1 VKLAPWIRYSVF
13 GILFGFLACHADV
26 TLAIDPTYDID
37 LKQLRPGG
45 GKTHGNDRNAGSGK
59 QRLPSAGA
67 AAAAPSTGKKSTV
80 PASLA
85 KRTSGRRVTAS
96 SGRGKARH
104 RLGRKATTARHG
116 TKKRQPKY
124 ARRGYPVGSS
134 LSGSRSLCLSFRMPA
149 ATKVDRAERLLQA
162 RNVWEK
168 MVPGESEKDSRL
180 ALRDRSFSL
189 SLDPAVYPVFNDSE
203 GGRIVVDSTGALSP
217 QVKSI
222 IEENDSTVHIVT
234 ADPADPRRFYAALLG
249 SARFYSVE
257 EGFRFSFGSDP
268 VVTVN
273 SDFKVEKKA
282 DSLLNH
288 DVVLFNVSDY
298 LMGLPPALCSI
309 LDREGFKVIDA
320 VPTDPGRPMER
331 INRLY
336 SVTGSDQRETVD
348 SLLTAASVE
357 FEKDRDIQL
366 DDGSKSGVV
375 LAVRADRY
383 FRESGKKVVVSFSQD
398 DPVRLALLKLLQ
410 QRGYSVVTILPA
422 DSLRTI
428 SGKLAPV
435 LKKPARYGSHDLWS
449 PRNAPFAMRL
459 SGVEIAAAGRKGGA
473 VFVTDVAIDPLTRD
487 LLGFMGYDVLGR

>member
-1 VKLAPWIRYSVF
+1 MKLAPWIRYSVF
-13 GILFGFLACHADV
+13 VICFGFLAGHAEV
-26 TLAIDPTYDID
+26 TLAIDPAYDID
-37 LKQLRPGG
+37 LRQLRPGAK
-45 GKTHGNDRNAGSGK
+45 KTHGSDRNAGSGK

-67 AAAAPSTGKKSTV
+67 AVTAPAAGKKSAT
-80 PASLA
+80 PAAVS

-104 RLGRKATTARHG
+104 RMGRTVKSARHG
-116 TKKRQPKY
+116 TRKRTPKY
-124 ARRGYPVGSS
+124 ARRRSPARASM
-134 LSGSRSLCLSFRMPA
+134 GSRSLSLSFGMPA
-149 ATKVDRAERLLQA
+149 TTTVDRGERLLQA

-168 MVPGESEKDSRL
+168 MVPGETEKDDGL

-189 SLDPAVYPVFNDSE
+189 SLDPAVYPVFRDSE

-222 IEENDSTVHIVT
+222 IEENDSTVQIVA
-234 ADPADPRRFYAALLG
+234 ADPADPRRFYAALLE
-249 SARFYSVE
+249 SSRFYSVE

-273 SDFKVEKKA
+273 ADFKVEKKA

-288 DVVLFNVSDY
+288 DVVLLNVSDY
-298 LMGLPPALCSI
+298 LMGLPPALCSL

-320 VPTDPGRPMER
+320 VPTDPGRPMKR

-336 SVTGSDQRETVD
+336 SVNGSDQRETVD

-383 FRESGKKVVVSFSQD
+383 FRESGKKVVVSFSRQ
-398 DPVRLALLKLLQ
+398 DPVRHALLKLLQ
-410 QRGYSVVTILPA
+410 QRGYSVVSILPS

-428 SGKLAPV
+428 SGKLSPV
-435 LKKPARYGSHDLWS
+435 LKKPASYGSHDLWS
-449 PRNAPFAMRL
+449 PKNAPFAMRM
-459 SGVEIAAAGRKGGA
+459 SGVELAVAGRKGGA
-473 VFVTDVAIDPLTRD
+473 VFVTDVGIDPLTRD

>member
-1 VKLAPWIRYSVF
+1 MKLAPWIRYSVF
-13 GILFGFLACHADV
+13 GILFGFLAGHADV

-45 GKTHGNDRNAGSGK
+45 KKTHGNDRDSGDSK

-67 AAAAPSTGKKSTV
+67 AATAPATGKKSATSAAV
-80 PASLA
+80 S

-104 RLGRKATTARHG
+104 RMGRTVKSARHG
-116 TKKRQPKY
+116 TRKRTPKY
-124 ARRGYPVGSS
+124 ARRRSPVGAS
-134 LSGSRSLCLSFRMPA
+134 LSGSRSLSLSFRMPV
-149 ATKVDRAERLLQA
+149 TTNVDRGERLLQA
-162 RNVWEK
+162 RDVWEK
-168 MVPGESEKDSRL
+168 MVSGETEKDDGL

-189 SLDPAVYPVFNDSE
+189 SLDPAVYPVFHDSE
-203 GGRIVVDSTGALSP
+203 GGRIVVDSRGALSP

-234 ADPADPRRFYAALLG
+234 ADPADPRRFYAALLD

-257 EGFRFSFGSDP
+257 EGFRFSFGLDP

-273 SDFKVEKKA
+273 ADFKVEKKA

-288 DVVLFNVSDY
+288 DIVLLNVSDH
-298 LMGLPPALCSI
+298 LMGLPSALCSL

-320 VPTDPGRPMER
+320 VPTDPGRPMGR

-336 SVTGSDQRETVD
+336 SVKGSDQRETVD

-383 FRESGKKVVVSFSQD
+383 FRESGKKVVVSFSQQ
-398 DPVRLALLKLLQ
+398 DPVRHGLLKLLQ
-410 QRGYSVVTILPA
+410 QRGYSVVSILPS

-428 SGKLAPV
+428 SGKLSPV

-449 PRNAPFAMRL
+449 PKNAPFAMRM

-473 VFVTDVAIDPLTRD
+473 VFVTDVGIDPLTRD